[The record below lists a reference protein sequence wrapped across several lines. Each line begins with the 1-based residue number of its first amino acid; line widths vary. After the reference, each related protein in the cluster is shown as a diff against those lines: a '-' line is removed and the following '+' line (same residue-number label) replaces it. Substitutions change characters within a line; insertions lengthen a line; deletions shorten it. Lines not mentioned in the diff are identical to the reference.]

1 MKVGE
6 SYRFCEGREKTYS
19 FVIDSAGVVEVLEE
33 VAVLLAAQETEFDNL
48 EVVPEVAPVVSVTL
62 GVSEIEMAEYVSADD
77 VRGPGIVNDGFP
89 EPLGFDFVMR
99 LIV

>member
-1 MKVGE
+1 M
-6 SYRFCEGREKTYS
+6 
-19 FVIDSAGVVEVLEE
+19 
-33 VAVLLAAQETEFDNL
+33 
-48 EVVPEVAPVVSVTL
+48 APVVCVAL

-89 EPLGFDFVMR
+89 EPLGFDFVLG